1 MTDPVSLFKIDRD
14 RARAANDP
22 MANLLTLGHN
32 GDQTAEMRTL
42 VLRDV
47 GNELAIFINATS
59 PKWPNL
65 DKHASFLTYWPSV
78 QIQYRILA
86 DVSPVLSDT
95 VSASWQLR
103 PDAPKRMDWF
113 YTQVTHQS
121 HPVGTRDAL
130 LQQVNALELPDN
142 LVAPDTARGLLLKP
156 YRLERLDLTQ
166 ENGIHDRTLFQ
177 RDGDTWTVQ
186 TLVP

>member
-14 RARAANDP
+14 RARAAQDP

-47 GNELAIFINATS
+47 GDELAIFINATS
-59 PKWPNL
+59 PKWPAL
-65 DKHASFLTYWPSV
+65 GGRTSLLMYWPSI

-86 DVSPVLSDT
+86 DLSPVQAEIVAD
-95 VSASWQLR
+95 SWQLR

-113 YTQVTHQS
+113 YTEVRAQS
-121 HPVGTRDAL
+121 QPVDSRAAL
-130 LQQVNALELPDN
+130 LEKVHQLALPDN
-142 LVAPDTARGLLLKP
+142 LVAPDTARGLVLKP
-156 YRLERLDLTQ
+156 FRVERLDLTQ
-166 ENGIHDRTLFQ
+166 ENGIHDRTLFLRQ
-177 RDGDTWTVQ
+177 ADHWTEQ